1 MRILI
6 LGWVVFA
13 VVAGWACESHHT
25 TSREDPKDTKND
37 TFPPTDIKFFGTREY
52 RFGKIKQGEQ
62 VTHQFEFQNVG
73 KNPLKIYRA
82 TASCG
87 CTTPD
92 YPKGLIQP
100 GEKAHITVVFNSA
113 GKEGEQKKRATV
125 VVNTP
130 KKYYDL
136 YLRGE
141 VVDGESQPDSTKK

>member
-1 MRILI
+1 MRTLI
-6 LGWVVFA
+6 LMGLVGLL
-13 VVAGWACESHHT
+13 VASCDNKRT
-25 TSREDPKDTKND
+25 TSGEDPEITKSDTLA
-37 TFPPTDIKFFGTREY
+37 PTDIKFIGATEH
-52 RFGKIKQGEQ
+52 RFGKIKQGDK

-73 KNPLKIYRA
+73 KRPLKIYRA

-113 GKEGEQKKRATV
+113 GKEGEQRKKATV

-130 KKYYDL
+130 KKYYEL

-141 VVDGESQPDSTKK
+141 VVDDESPSKPDSTK